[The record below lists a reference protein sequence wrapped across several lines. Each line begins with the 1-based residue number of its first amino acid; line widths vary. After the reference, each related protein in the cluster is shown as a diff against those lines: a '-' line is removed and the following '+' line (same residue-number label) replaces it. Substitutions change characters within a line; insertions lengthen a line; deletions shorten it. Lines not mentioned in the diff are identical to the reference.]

1 MRHAAP
7 ATTTAS
13 LLEAQGR
20 IWRVALNVFGPRATA
35 PLVHHSSTFVACC
48 QPLQFC
54 PQRWAGFR
62 SSARS
67 AASLP

>member
-20 IWRVALNVFGPRATA
+20 IWRVALNVDRSPRQTEG
-35 PLVHHSSTFVACC
+35 S
-48 QPLQFC
+48 
-54 PQRWAGFR
+54 R
-62 SSARS
+62 
-67 AASLP
+67 